1 MSITWWRRKKQ
12 WQKTGKRRQE
22 MIISYDVKAVLS
34 WFCLP
39 FHFYKIFLK
48 RHKKKEMLYV
58 FIGIC
63 LYVVWIF
70 SPAWIK
76 QCATSYLVLVF
87 YYQFIYYARVVS
99 FFFANS
105 LSYYRHFTCM
115 HHQLYAYKRC
125 VREKET
131 KARKERKFHHLFRS
145 FHRKIIF
152 FSLSEYI
159 SPGNAKFAPCHF

>member
-1 MSITWWRRKKQ
+1 MSKIWWRRKKQ

-39 FHFYKIFLK
+39 FHFYKI
-48 RHKKKEMLYV
+48 KKNEMFCVDRNLPLRRLNFFSSNELLGSSLLL
-58 FIGIC
+58 FIH
-63 LYVVWIF
+63 LLR
-70 SPAWIK
+70 S
-76 QCATSYLVLVF
+76 
-87 YYQFIYYARVVS
+87 RS

-105 LSYYRHFTCM
+105 LSYYWHFTCM

-131 KARKERKFHHLFRS
+131 KARKERQFHHLFRS
-145 FHRKIIF
+145 FHWKIIVF
-152 FSLSEYI
+152 FSLNI
-159 SPGNAKFAPCHF
+159 SHPETPNLHLVTSNHVNKRHVRSF